1 MTTRVVDQRER
12 RRARVWLPIRVRW
25 EGGEGVA
32 VTYDASDKGVLLLM
46 AEPLAVG
53 TRVSVTFEVPGEP
66 GKTALKER
74 TGAGRVV
81 RAGPNEED
89 PHGLW
94 PHRVAVA
101 LDEAV
106 EAFAEEIGPLSRE
119 HPLADTKR

>member
-12 RRARVWLPIRVRW
+12 RRTRVWLPIRVHW

-46 AEPLAVG
+46 TEPLEVG
-53 TRVSVTFEVPGEP
+53 TRVTVTFEVPGEP
-66 GKTALKER
+66 GKPARKER
-74 TGAGRVV
+74 TGEGRVV
-81 RAGPNEED
+81 RSGPNEED

-119 HPLADTKR
+119 HPLADVKR